1 MTIPIP
7 THITTANYCNS
18 NFLMWLDYSFW
29 TSWGVAANWPIA
41 THALPCLP
49 RPSLTMKMPSS
60 YSKRRAIMGWPA
72 YMGRSPAYR
81 DESSLRPRRW
91 SWGTNLWWLLTC
103 LKLWKLGAVKP
114 SEETCSTMMQFF
126 FPMRVAVRLTLHCL
140 LADMS
145 NAKDLAAKPVSH
157 KWTLDYLNLCVSGI
171 YMVPFFLSDPST
183 YIRRWFLLCGCN
195 NTTVGNTKVLGF
207 ASALRF
213 HLFDPVASG
222 GPLKHGKMMS

>member
-18 NFLMWLDYSFW
+18 NFLMWLDYSCW

-114 SEETCSTMMQFF
+114 SEETCSTMM
-126 FPMRVAVRLTLHCL
+126 R
-140 LADMS
+140 
-145 NAKDLAAKPVSH
+145 
-157 KWTLDYLNLCVSGI
+157 
-171 YMVPFFLSDPST
+171 FFLSDASCSPIETALPPCGHEQCKGLGCKAGFSQMDT
-183 YIRRWFLLCGCN
+183 GLSQPACLWYLHGAVFFLQ
-195 NTTVGNTKVLGF
+195 T
-207 ASALRF
+207 
-213 HLFDPVASG
+213 HL
-222 GPLKHGKMMS
+222 HI

>member
-103 LKLWKLGAVKP
+103 LKLWTLGAVKP
-114 SEETCSTMMQFF
+114 SEETCSPCGHEQCKGLGCKAGFSQMDTGLSQ
-126 FPMRVAVRLTLHCL
+126 PACLWYLHGAV
-140 LADMS
+140 
-145 NAKDLAAKPVSH
+145 
-157 KWTLDYLNLCVSGI
+157 
-171 YMVPFFLSDPST
+171 FLSDPST